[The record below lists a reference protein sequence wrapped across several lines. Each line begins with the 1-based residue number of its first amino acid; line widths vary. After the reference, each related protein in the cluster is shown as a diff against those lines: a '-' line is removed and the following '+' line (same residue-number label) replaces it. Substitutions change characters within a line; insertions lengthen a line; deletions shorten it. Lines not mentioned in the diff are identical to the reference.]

1 MTKLNNKRET
11 KTMKNETLNSISV
24 TLKSDI
30 LQMNQ
35 EQLNLVAQ
43 AVQDRR
49 RMISLKIKSKYIV
62 GDTVQFTTKG
72 KTIMGEI
79 TKIMVKNIQ
88 VLPQEQEI
96 MEFIQELWL
105 QDVIIIKKN
114 GKIIAFVN

>member
-1 MTKLNNKRET
+1 
-11 KTMKNETLNSISV
+11 MKNETLNSISV

-79 TKIMVKNIQ
+79 TKIMVNNIQ
-88 VLPQEQEI
+88 VTENKFSIWTVSPSLLSLI
-96 MEFIQELWL
+96 
-105 QDVIIIKKN
+105 VVK
-114 GKIIAFVN
+114 